1 MILPFVRELLADA
14 EATSSFQRAST
25 HLKGGAGRIR
35 VSGLTPTARALHY
48 ALLHQALGRP
58 LLLVV
63 GDNRTAE
70 ELLPLLQSLCEMTGA
85 ASPDSV
91 ACLSALDV
99 LPFENLSPHPEIQ
112 ELRARALWR
121 IASGTASLVVA
132 PFAATAIRL
141 RDAAYYRDLARVVR
155 KGEWLELEKL
165 VQHLNT
171 AGYRQTDVVEQQGE
185 YARRGGILDVYS
197 PEMER
202 PVRMEMFGDEVESL
216 RMFDP
221 VTQRSAAG
229 LEEAVL
235 LPLTE
240 TPVTAELLAAIH
252 ARLSGKRVSG
262 SEEALAEAARA
273 GGLSVFPGWEFFAP
287 VYVENGAGA
296 ANTVFDLMPDAVVVL
311 DEPDRLAAD
320 HDSWWQRLTD
330 AHERSGVGNLVRP
343 EELYLTPEAWRARVA
358 ITCGLDVEQLGLESS
373 DGTELVQ
380 FSSHPTPRFH
390 GAVPKLLEEVK
401 KLSAAGERVVLAAG
415 SMGELE
421 RLADIFN
428 EYQLPYRLGTRGR
441 AASVSEEATYFNDE
455 SAAAA
460 LVQGYVP
467 EGVALPDARLVLF
480 GANDLFDDS
489 EAGAPRQPKQRSK
502 TSAFL
507 SDFRDL
513 TLGDY
518 VVHVE
523 HGIGRYQG
531 LRQIPQ
537 ADGSQAE
544 FMVLEYAEGA
554 RLYVPLT
561 RLDLV
566 QKYRSAEGGNAV
578 LNRLGS
584 QQWVKTKARVKKA
597 MQDMADELLKLYAQ
611 RKTAQGFQYS
621 GDTQFMREF
630 EDAFD
635 YVPTD
640 DQVAA
645 VEDIKRDM
653 EGAQPMDRLLC
664 GDVGYGKTEVAMRA
678 AYKAVNDS
686 KQVTVLAPTTVLAFQ
701 HYETF
706 KRRFAAFP
714 VNIEMISRFRTATA
728 AEGNRGEGGE
738 RQGGHSGGHPPRT
751 LQGREFSRPWP
762 GHHRRGAALRRAP
775 QGAAE
780 AAAQAG
786 GRADHVGHA
795 DSAHPAHVHAGAAR
809 HERD

>member
-14 EATSSFQRAST
+14 EVTSSFQRAAT

-48 ALLHQALGRP
+48 ALLHRASQKP
-58 LLLVV
+58 LLVVV

-85 ASPDSV
+85 ASSDSV
-91 ACLSALDV
+91 AYLPARDV

-112 ELRARALWR
+112 EVRARALWR
-121 IASGTASLVVA
+121 IASGTASIVVA
-132 PFAATAIRL
+132 PFAATTIRL
-141 RDAAYYRDLARVVR
+141 RDAEYYRNLARIVR
-155 KGEWLELEKL
+155 KGDWLDLEDL
-165 VQHLNT
+165 VQHLNIV
-171 AGYRQTDVVEQQGE
+171 GYRQTDVVEQQGE
-185 YARRGGILDVYS
+185 YAQRGGILDVYP

-202 PVRMEMFGDEVESL
+202 PVRIELSGDEVESL
-216 RMFDP
+216 RRFDP
-221 VTQRSAAG
+221 VTQRSATAMD
-229 LEEAVL
+229 EVAL

-240 TPVTAELLAAIH
+240 TPVTEELLATIN
-252 ARLSGKRVSG
+252 ARLSGKRVHG
-262 SEEALAEAARA
+262 SEEALEDAARA
-273 GGLSVFPGWEFFAP
+273 GGVTVFPGWEFFAP
-287 VYVENGAGA
+287 VAGA
-296 ANTVFDLMPDAVVVL
+296 ENSIFDLMPDAAIVL
-311 DEPDRLAAD
+311 DEPERLAED
-320 HDSWWQRLTD
+320 HDAWWLRLND

-343 EELYLTPEAWRARVA
+343 EELYFTPEAWRARVTLTA
-358 ITCGLDVEQLGLESS
+358 GLDVEQLGMASS
-373 DGTELVQ
+373 DAPELVE
-380 FSSHPTPRFH
+380 FSSRPTPRFH
-390 GAVPKLLEEVK
+390 GDIPKLLDEVK
-401 KLSAAGERVVLAAG
+401 KLSASGERVLLAAG

-428 EYQLPYRLGTRGR
+428 EYQVPYRLGTRAK
-441 AASVSEEATYFNDE
+441 AASVSEAATYFNDE
-455 SAAAA
+455 SAATT
-460 LVQGYVP
+460 LVYGFVP
-467 EGVALPDARLVLF
+467 AGVALPDAKLVLF

-513 TLGDY
+513 AVGDY

-523 HGIGRYQG
+523 HGIGQYHG
-531 LRQIPQ
+531 LREIPQ
-537 ADGSQAE
+537 ADGSKAE

-566 QKYRSAEGGNAV
+566 QKYRSAEGGRV
-578 LNRLGS
+578 ILNRLGT

-611 RKTAQGFQYS
+611 RKTAHGYQYS
-621 GDTQFMREF
+621 ADTQFMREF
-630 EDAFD
+630 EDAFE
-635 YVPTD
+635 YNPTD
-640 DQVAA
+640 DQTAA

-714 VNIEMISRFRTATA
+714 VNIEMISSFRTA
-728 AEGNRGEGGE
+728 
-738 RQGGHSGGHPPRT
+738 RQ
-751 LQGREFSRPWP
+751 QNEII
-762 GHHRRGAALRRAP
+762 
-775 QGAAE
+775 E
-780 AAAQAG
+780 
-786 GRADHVGHA
+786 
-795 DSAHPAHVHAGAAR
+795 
-809 HERD
+809 